1 MRYLIISNGC
11 GAGHAVRD
19 LVLADEIRRRS
30 DGAEIY
36 FASYAAG
43 LSVFHSIG
51 ETVIDLKQEERPDPD
66 VIGKVLSRV
75 IQEVHP
81 DVLISDEV
89 IAALGHDRTI
99 KTYFLTNHLNI
110 YEYSYAYWVC
120 ESILFAEL
128 PDSLGSLLQDRK
140 KIRTIGPIVRER
152 FDIPDLTVSEPS
164 DQCLHVWVGGSQLKA
179 LQLENIWLFK
189 NLFEQLDNRKIYV
202 HGIEYER
209 FFRKVSLPNVFWVER
224 DYSQKPYQQG
234 VQITRGG
241 IQTLWEMALTG
252 AACIAVPYSDKVN
265 PQEIKYAKVMEKR
278 DLCKL
283 VQYQDIREK
292 RLKEVVEEVEAAKS
306 VKYSRYLQ
314 NRGYQLVL
322 SCRNEWEAWMSEI
335 TQQ

>member
-30 DGAEIY
+30 DDAEIK

-43 LSVFHSIG
+43 LSVFLFVG
-51 ETVIDLKQEERPDPD
+51 ETVIDLKQDERPDPD
-66 VIGKVLSRV
+66 VIGKVLSSV
-75 IQEVHP
+75 IKQVHP

-99 KTYFLTNHLNI
+99 QTFFLTNHLNI
-110 YEYSYAYWVC
+110 YEYSYAFWVC
-120 ESILFAEL
+120 KSILYAEL
-128 PDSLGSLLQDRK
+128 PDSLGSLLQERG

-152 FDIPDLTVSEPS
+152 FDIPDLEECELS
-164 DQCLHVWVGGSQLKA
+164 DRCLHVWVGGSQVKA
-179 LQLENIWLFK
+179 AQLENIWLLK
-189 NLFEQLDNRKIYV
+189 NIFEQLDGRRIFV
-202 HGIEYER
+202 HGKEYER
-209 FFRKVSLPNVFWVER
+209 FFCKVSLPNVFWVER

-265 PQEIKYAKVMEKR
+265 PQEIKYAKAMGKR
-278 DLCKL
+278 RLCK
-283 VQYQDIREK
+283 VARYQDIREK
-292 RLKEVVEEVEAAKS
+292 RLKELVEEVEAEKS
-306 VKYSRYLQ
+306 GKYSRYLQ
-314 NRGYQLVL
+314 DRGYKLIQP
-322 SCRNEWEAWMSEI
+322 CRNEWEAWINEI